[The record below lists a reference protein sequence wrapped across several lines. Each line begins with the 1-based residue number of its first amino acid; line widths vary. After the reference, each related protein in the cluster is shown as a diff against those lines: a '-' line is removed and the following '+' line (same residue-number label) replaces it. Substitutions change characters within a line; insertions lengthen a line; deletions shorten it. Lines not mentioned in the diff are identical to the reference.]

1 MFLFEFFLSLSLS
14 SFFKFPLFIR
24 FKAQRLTD
32 CNTSS
37 STNGTVTAADYS
49 HHVSLVAYQ
58 LRRTGRNLDIS
69 ACLDPVQVTG
79 DPAKPAGYSK
89 SQAAAAAN
97 ETTPICV

>member
-1 MFLFEFFLSLSLS
+1 MFLSFLSFSFSLSLSLS
-14 SFFKFPLFIR
+14 SFFKFPLFNR
-24 FKAQRLTD
+24 FKARRLTD

-58 LRRTGRNLDIS
+58 LRCTGRNLDIS

-79 DPAKPAGYSK
+79 DPDKASRVF
-89 SQAAAAAN
+89 QI
-97 ETTPICV
+97 TTNCGSE